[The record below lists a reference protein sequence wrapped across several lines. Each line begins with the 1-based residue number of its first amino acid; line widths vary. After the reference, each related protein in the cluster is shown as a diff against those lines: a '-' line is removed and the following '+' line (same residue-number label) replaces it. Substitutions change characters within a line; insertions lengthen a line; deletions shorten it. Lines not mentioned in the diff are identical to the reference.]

1 MEVKPTIKDMFS
13 VYRKLVVIF
22 VGAIMLLVFFVMTIL
37 PNSQKYVTKLIA
49 DMVKKQTEMVLV
61 EYSSRTEALQIEI
74 NLLKSQKEISD
85 KNIKALKQKMGV
97 IENEIADNKIPVTN
111 EEMRSRFADLG
122 YKPSN

>member
-1 MEVKPTIKDMFS
+1 
-13 VYRKLVVIF
+13 
-22 VGAIMLLVFFVMTIL
+22 MLLVFFVMTIL

>member
-1 MEVKPTIKDMFS
+1 MEVKSTIKDMFS
-13 VYRKLVVIF
+13 VYRKPVVIF
-22 VGAIMLLVFFVMTIL
+22 VGAIMLLVFFVMTVL

>member
-13 VYRKLVVIF
+13 VYRKPVVIF
-22 VGAIMLLVFFVMTIL
+22 VGAIMLLVFFVMTVL